1 MSKEK
6 RKRLRGN
13 GEGSVVQL
21 SGKRKRPYA
30 VRITTGWTPEGKQM
44 IKYVSYHASRKEANA
59 ALREYLVNP
68 YSLDNKDMRVKE
80 LFDMW
85 SSKSKLNPQTIRGYR
100 SAINQVPHLH
110 NRIFRDI
117 KVGELKD
124 SITDLAPSTQGNIKY
139 LMKHLYML
147 GMELEIVDKD
157 LSVFLQPDAPEHKP
171 RQPFTLEQVKKIKE
185 YRHPRN
191 EITLILLYTG
201 MRITEIL
208 EMKREHVNL
217 EERYFYGGKK
227 TPTGKTRFTPIHD
240 DIYHIIE
247 KHYNNGHEY
256 LITHKN
262 RPVSYQSFLMHY
274 WNGLREYLDT
284 DQSPHCTRHTF
295 VTQARKCGLDRDL
308 VKKIVGHSK
317 KDVTDIYDHSDI
329 EELLKEINKLKYE

>member
-1 MSKEK
+1 MSK
-6 RKRLRGN
+6 RKRVRGN
-13 GEGSVVQL
+13 GEGSIIEL
-21 SGKRKRPYA
+21 SGKRKKPFA
-30 VRITTGWTPEGKQM
+30 VRVTAGWTAEGKQ
-44 IKYVSYHASRKEANA
+44 IFKYLSYHTSKSEANA

-68 YSLDNKDMRVKE
+68 YDLDHKDKTIKQ

-85 SSKSKLNPQTIRGYR
+85 SERSKLKPQTIGGYR
-100 SAINQVPHLH
+100 SALKQIPHLH
-110 NRIFRDI
+110 GRKLRDI
-117 KVGELKD
+117 KVPELKD
-124 SITDLAPSTQGNIKY
+124 SIIDLAPSTQGNIKY

-147 GMELEIVDKD
+147 GMELEIVEKD
-157 LSVFLQPDAPEHKP
+157 LSIFLQPEAPDHKP
-171 RQPFTLEQVKKIKE
+171 RRPFTLEQVRQIKE
-185 YRHPRN
+185 YKHPKN

-247 KHYNNGHEY
+247 KHYNNGNEY
-256 LITHKN
+256 LITYKN
-262 RPVSYQSFLMHY
+262 RPVGYQSFLMHY
-274 WNGLREYLDT
+274 WNHLREHLDT

-308 VKKIVGHSK
+308 VKKIVGHAK
-317 KDVTDIYDHSDI
+317 GDVTDIYDHSDI
-329 EELLKEINKLKYE
+329 EELLGEINKLKYE